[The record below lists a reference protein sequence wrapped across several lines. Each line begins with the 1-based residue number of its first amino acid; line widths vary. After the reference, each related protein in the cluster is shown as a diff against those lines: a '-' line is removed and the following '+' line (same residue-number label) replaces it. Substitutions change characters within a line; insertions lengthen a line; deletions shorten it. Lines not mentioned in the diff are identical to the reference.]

1 MENFDVYFKEEGDY
15 GIMTMKST
23 KALETYKTF
32 SDDEKSL
39 FENDNSGGKA
49 FIYPVDSY
57 GSLVKF
63 VEGLK
68 LTYFSF

>member
-49 FIYPVDSY
+49 FIYPVDS
-57 GSLVKF
+57 
-63 VEGLK
+63 
-68 LTYFSF
+68 